1 MTEWIEE
8 NMELVIGISAA
19 LSVLQ
24 VRLTGTHTH
33 SESLHRLSSNNSH
46 CPVKYKKH
54 ALLHD
59 NRSDLSACTLLILV
73 LLSLIHI

>member
-19 LSVLQ
+19 LAVLQ

-33 SESLHRLSSNNSH
+33 IVNHCIGSVVTIVIVQSNTRRTH
-46 CPVKYKKH
+46 YY
-54 ALLHD
+54 
-59 NRSDLSACTLLILV
+59 TTIGLICQHV
-73 LLSLIHI
+73 RY